1 MTGLATGF
9 GLFFRLGY
17 IISVVCIISLI
28 SVYLNARKLEVTI
41 DRRNQLLSV
50 GEQIDKRI
58 SIRNLSVIP
67 KTLLMVTDMT
77 TIPEYTSSYALGL
90 TTKGYRSWRSTDE
103 AHRRGLFQMGPVEI
117 STTDL
122 LGIYRAKTLHGSSEK
137 IMIYPKI
144 HDLKNFQTGNSNLT
158 NVGMARRK
166 SHILSPHASS
176 VREYAYGDSLSRIH
190 WKSTARSGR
199 LMSKE
204 FDVGTSNEVMIL
216 NDLDDS
222 VHVGELDQS
231 SIELSISLVASL
243 CKKYS
248 NSNTPIGFMSHGE
261 DRYYLPPS
269 MGQSHFDRTMEI
281 LAIAQS
287 GNDKKL
293 HQILNEERNIWITY
307 TSIIIITPSNNIEWV
322 SALSEL
328 SQFNIN
334 ITVILID
341 PVSFSGEGDQTTVI
355 SALGSIGISPFLLKK
370 GDSMEAALSR
380 SFSRRDNS
388 KLVGLPSR

>member
-17 IISVVCIISLI
+17 IISVVCILSLF

-41 DRRNQLLSV
+41 DRRNHLLSV

-58 SIRNLSVIP
+58 SIRNLSIIP
-67 KTLLMVTDMT
+67 KTLLMATDVT
-77 TIPEYTSSYALGL
+77 TIPRYTSSYAFGL

-103 AHRRGLFQMGPVEI
+103 AHHRGLFQMGPVEI
-117 STTDL
+117 STSDL
-122 LGIYRAKTLHGSSEK
+122 LGIYRAKTFHGAPEK

-144 HDLKNFQTGNSNLT
+144 HDLKNFQAGNSNVT
-158 NVGMARRK
+158 NEGIARKK
-166 SHILSPHASS
+166 SNILSPHASS
-176 VREYAYGDSLSRIH
+176 VREYTYGDSLSRIH

-231 SIELSISLVASL
+231 SIELSISLVASI
-243 CKKYS
+243 CKKYR
-248 NSNTPIGFMSHGE
+248 NSNTPIGFLSHGKE
-261 DRYYLPPS
+261 RYHLPS
-269 MGQSHFDRTMEI
+269 GMGVSHFDRTMEI
-281 LAIAQS
+281 LARSQS

-293 HQILNEERNIWITY
+293 HQILNEERNIWVTH
-307 TSIIIITPSNNIEWV
+307 TSIIIITPSDNVEWV

-328 SQFNIN
+328 SQFSIN

-341 PVSFSGEGDQTTVI
+341 PVSFSGEGDQTAVI
-355 SALGSIGISPFLLKK
+355 SALATIGVSPFLLRK

-380 SFSRRDNS
+380 PFSRGDNS
-388 KLVGLPSR
+388 KLVRLTSR